1 MTSGEI
7 AHLQTRS
14 GFRLSVRTA
23 STEDETKLA
32 KFFKQVGPE
41 DLRFCFLSTVRN
53 VSHDRLVAMVDPDSR
68 TDSVIAENEE
78 GEIVAAAML
87 AGDQAG
93 DRGEVAVS
101 IRGDHKGRG
110 IGWTLLDYLV
120 AAARAWGYASIESI
134 EDRQNRAAIALEQEM
149 GFVAQ
154 PVDGEPTL
162 ILVRKSLS

>member
-1 MTSGEI
+1 MSSGEI

-14 GFRLSVRTA
+14 GFRFAVRTA
-23 STEDETKLA
+23 SVEDETKLA
-32 KFFKQVGPE
+32 NFFDQVGPE
-41 DLRFCFLSTVRN
+41 DLRFRFLSTVRN
-53 VSHDRLVAMVDPDSR
+53 VSHDRLVAMVDPDDR
-68 TDSVIAENEE
+68 TDSVLAENED

-120 AAARAWGYASIESI
+120 ATARARGYASIESI

-149 GFVAQ
+149 GFATE
-154 PVDGEPTL
+154 PVNGEPTL
-162 ILVRKSLS
+162 VLVRKRLS